1 MSVIRH
7 ATLVSCLGLLAFG
20 GFASDAR
27 ASSFA
32 LREESAEGLGNAFAG
47 EAAKGDDASSAY
59 YNPAG
64 MARLNSNEI
73 DGTVTWIQPDVVFH
87 GSNSS
92 VFGGNVSGVTGGNDV
107 KPAAVGSTFAVWN
120 ASPDVKIGLAVAVPF
135 GLRSEYTENW
145 VGRYQALATD
155 VTDYEI
161 SPTISYRVTSRLS
174 IGGGPSID
182 YFSARLTQAINMQA
196 IGLGAAQQEAAGA
209 QRAAAGAQAAAA
221 AGNTTQAA
229 ALSQQATQ
237 LGGLASTT
245 AGLASNWGDGEG
257 RLEGDDVG
265 VGYTIGALYE
275 IDDATRVGINYR
287 SRIYHSMATNVTYQT
302 PNTLALAGPLAAN
315 FASTAVTAKL
325 PLPDSAS
332 LGFYHDIDSEWS
344 VMSTVEWTDW
354 SLFKQLNV
362 VDSAGAAIVS
372 LPQMSRDTWYFALG
386 ANYKPNEKWV
396 LHMGTAYDQTPVQD
410 QYRSPNLPDGDRVWA
425 SFGISYAV
433 TPAAKLNLSYAHLF
447 NTGKASVNY
456 TSASPAAGTLVGY
469 YDNSVNI
476 ASAGFGIK
484 F

>member
-7 ATLVSCLGLLAFG
+7 ATLVSCLGLMAVG
-20 GFASDAR
+20 GFASDAK

-64 MARLNSNEI
+64 MARLNSNEV
-73 DGTVTWIQPDVVFH
+73 DGTVTWIQPDVQFS
-87 GSNSS
+87 GTNSS
-92 VFGGNVSGVTGGNDV
+92 VLGGNVAGTTGGNV
-107 KPAAVGSTFAVWN
+107 IKPAAVGSTFAVWN
-120 ASPDVKIGLAVAVPF
+120 ASPDWKVGLSVAVPF
-135 GLRSEYTENW
+135 GLRSEYKEDW

-161 SPTISYRVTSRLS
+161 SPTISYRVNSRLS
-174 IGGGPSID
+174 IGGGPRID

-196 IGLGAAQQEAAGA
+196 IGLGAAQQAAAGA
-209 QRAAAGAQAAAA
+209 QQAAAGAQAAAA
-221 AGNTTQAA
+221 AGNTAQAA
-229 ALSQQATQ
+229 ALGQQATTLGQQASQ
-237 LGGLASTT
+237 LGA
-245 AGLASNWGDGEG
+245 LASNWGDGEA
-257 RLEGDDVG
+257 RMQGDDVG
-265 VGYTIGALYE
+265 IGYTLGALYE
-275 IDDATRVGINYR
+275 IDDATRVGLNYR
-287 SRIYHSMATNVTYQT
+287 SRVYHNINTSIAYQT
-302 PNTLALAGPLAAN
+302 PSTLALAGPLAAA
-315 FASTAVTAKL
+315 FAGQSVNAKL

-332 LGFYHDIDSEWS
+332 LGFYHDIDSQWT

-362 VDSAGAAIVS
+362 VDTGGGAIVS

-386 ANYKPNEKWV
+386 ANYKPDDKWI
-396 LHMGTAYDQTPVQD
+396 LHFGTAYDQTPVKD
-410 QYRSPNLPDGDRVWA
+410 QYRSPNLPDSDRVWA
-425 SFGISYAV
+425 SFGVSYAV
-433 TPAAKLNLSYAHLF
+433 TPSAKLNLSYAHLF
-447 NTGKASVNY
+447 NTGRVPVDY
-456 TSASPAAGTLVGY
+456 TSTTPAAGTLLGY